1 MSKAVQSQTWKDLQ
15 AHKET
20 LVKSGVT
27 MKNMFQSDPKRFD
40 KFALFF
46 LFHEITIVNYF
57 LNLNLIDFLSVLR
70 QKKDLFFLII
80 QKISSM
86 KKQCL
91 YY

>member
-40 KFALFF
+40 KFALF
-46 LFHEITIVNYF
+46 
-57 LNLNLIDFLSVLR
+57 LILS
-70 QKKDLFFLII
+70 F
-80 QKISSM
+80 S
-86 KKQCL
+86 
-91 YY
+91 